1 MALQFNINRGSGRK
15 KLLSLT
21 SSYHGDTFMCMKA
34 GDDEDYHFILSEDD
48 KKDVIHIPTEMDAL
62 EKVFRTHGNEFYAFI
77 VEPLLQGAGGMKMY
91 SIDFLRRA
99 RELCNEYDV
108 VFYI

>member
-1 MALQFNINRGSGRK
+1 
-15 KLLSLT
+15 
-21 SSYHGDTFMCMKA
+21 MCMKA

-77 VEPLLQGAGGMKMY
+77 VEHFFREPAG
-91 SIDFLRRA
+91 
-99 RELCNEYDV
+99 
-108 VFYI
+108 

>member
-77 VEPLLQGAGGMKMY
+77 VEPLLQEPAG
-91 SIDFLRRA
+91 
-99 RELCNEYDV
+99 
-108 VFYI
+108 